1 MASLVGHHERGGE
14 AVLVVQRAA
23 ADGVAHPSDRSIAW
37 ERQRG
42 LRALPTW
49 RGPDPNMSWHHQ
61 SKRAQ
66 PTALKAGT
74 ARDQLSP
81 PLGERASALP
91 ISSHPAASSVS
102 RVQVLSAK
110 TFCHLGSLLPTVLF
124 QGTFHFPPPLG

>member
-14 AVLVVQRAA
+14 AVLVVQGAA
-23 ADGVAHPSDRSIAW
+23 ADRVAHPSDRSIAW
-37 ERQRG
+37 ER
-42 LRALPTW
+42 
-49 RGPDPNMSWHHQ
+49 HHQ

-74 ARDQLSP
+74 ARNQFP
-81 PLGERASALP
+81 APGKRASALP

-110 TFCHLGSLLPTVLF
+110 AFCHLGSLLP
-124 QGTFHFPPPLG
+124 PW